1 MDQSTHALQS
11 DIVAYLQFQMQNDPQ
26 WQTKIYALF
35 NEPNCGLADNSFAAN
50 DCTGASLCAVLC
62 HKFYDA
68 VKFVSPLFHGAPV
81 PHLAQ
86 GSGMYS

>member
-26 WQTKIYALF
+26 WQTKNYALF